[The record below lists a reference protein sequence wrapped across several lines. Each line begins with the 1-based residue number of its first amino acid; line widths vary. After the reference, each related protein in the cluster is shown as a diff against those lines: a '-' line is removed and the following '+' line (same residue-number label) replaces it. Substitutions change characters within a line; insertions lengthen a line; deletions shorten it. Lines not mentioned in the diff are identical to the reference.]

1 MTKRV
6 LEGKIPGKVT
16 VSSRELQDPTDKYSM
31 KTGECLSLPTRRI
44 QISSSAGAWSPV
56 IKESFFKHQKKHLLH
71 PVSDCNNVHFQ
82 TLWDLFKYALSKWN
96 LSQSIESVQ
105 FMLLPEKVQH
115 DIHYLHIPMMKETKK
130 KKKKIVNFI
139 ILIKFPSHFQKPPR
153 LEGVKKVCKYC
164 SSLRT

>member
-130 KKKKIVNFI
+130 KKKKRLSTF
-139 ILIKFPSHFQKPPR
+139 LFLSSFQAIFR
-153 LEGVKKVCKYC
+153 NLLGWRV
-164 SSLRT
+164 